1 VRKRE
6 DIMRQQ
12 IVLMGIAFVLSMVA
26 ACTNQQ
32 QALPTL
38 ISTPTAPATT
48 EVSEQTPTTEPT
60 RRVAPTFP
68 PTWTPAEA
76 EVTPVETPT
85 TEEVAPVVEVTLPT
99 PLEACATFREDV
111 ARNSRSFSIGESP
124 QVFWTA
130 VQGAAAYH
138 IALVSVDPATPEAL
152 PGEVFADF
160 TPDTNYTFP
169 AELFEASKLY
179 GWEVYPVDGV
189 GQQMCLSLGA
199 ELFPS
204 G

>member
-1 VRKRE
+1 
-6 DIMRQQ
+6 MRQHTA
-12 IVLMGIAFVLSMVA
+12 LTGIAFGLIVLA

-38 ISTPTAPATT
+38 IPTSTVLATT
-48 EVSEQTPTTEPT
+48 EVTEQTPTSEPT

-68 PTWTPAEA
+68 PTWTPAA
-76 EVTPVETPT
+76 ATDTPTETPT
-85 TEEVAPVVEVTLPT
+85 TESAPLIEVTLPT
-99 PLEACATFREDV
+99 PLAACATFREDV

-130 VQGAAAYH
+130 AEGAPAYH
-138 IALVSVDPATPEAL
+138 VALVSVDPATPEAL
-152 PGEVFADF
+152 PGEVYADF
-160 TPDTNYTFP
+160 TSDTNYTFP
-169 AELFEASKLY
+169 AELFEAGKLY

-199 ELFPS
+199 ELFPT

>member
-1 VRKRE
+1 
-6 DIMRQQ
+6 MRQHTA
-12 IVLMGIAFVLSMVA
+12 LTGIAFALIVVA

-38 ISTPTAPATT
+38 IPSSTAPPTT

-68 PTWTPAEA
+68 PTWTPEA
-76 EVTPVETPT
+76 ATETPAGTPT
-85 TEEVAPVVEVTLPT
+85 TEAAPVIEVTLPT
-99 PLEACATFREDV
+99 PLAACATFLEDV
-111 ARNSRSFSIGESP
+111 ARNQRSFAIGESP

-130 VQGAAAYH
+130 VQGASAYH

-152 PGEVFADF
+152 PGEVFGDF
-160 TPDTNYTFP
+160 TSDTNYTFP
-169 AELFEASKLY
+169 AELFQTGRLY

-199 ELFPS
+199 ELFPT